1 MRSSGMQTDQPAE
14 QQIARLTLL
23 AEARYL
29 PAALAVVRE
38 AGAAVGL
45 AAADVIGL
53 DRAVDQVAS
62 NVIEHGFERGQRA
75 TFDLVVLRRPGQL
88 VVAVEDAG
96 LPFDFSDLE
105 VGQGSTLAAPSL
117 AAFADAIRF
126 SSLGARGN
134 RVEIVKRLPFTPIDA
149 PGADPKP
156 AAPPGPPV
164 PATTPV
170 TVRLMTPDDAVAV
183 ARCTYAC
190 YGYTVPDDYLYCP
203 DHLREMLLGGLL
215 EVCVGATADGEIVSC
230 LTREVTRPGA
240 PVGYLGEGMVE
251 PRFRGHRLLEQM
263 LTFLMRGA
271 AAQQMLGLYAEAVT
285 VHLFSQKSNL
295 ALGAFE
301 TGIQLADEAPTVVF
315 KQIDAGAPAK
325 RTATVLHYFKTG
337 DAPPRT
343 VHPPAHHRAMVERIY
358 ARGGLPRSVA
368 DAGGPAEL
376 GDGAQVR
383 VEVFPVWSEAAL
395 RVTAYGRD
403 LPGLVAFRLRELRL
417 RRIDWISLDLPLSR
431 SRRAPRVRA
440 ARGARLLLRG
450 DHSRAG
456 RRRRASPA
464 IPPRRGGRCRLG
476 PDRIGLR
483 HGAVRVR
490 RGGDAR
496 PPGPRARAE
505 AHLGRN
511 SESRA
516 HRS

>member
-1 MRSSGMQTDQPAE
+1 VETDQPAE

-38 AGAAVGL
+38 AADAVGL
-45 AAADVIGL
+45 AEDDVAAL
-53 DRAVDQVAS
+53 DRAVDEVAS
-62 NVIEHGFERGQRA
+62 NVIEHGFEPGQRA
-75 TFDLVVLRRPGQL
+75 TFDLLVLRRPGQL

-105 VGQGSTLAAPSL
+105 VGEGSSLAAPSL
-117 AAFADAIRF
+117 AEFADAIRF

-149 PGADPKP
+149 PGAGPKP
-156 AAPPGPPV
+156 ATPPSRV

-190 YGYTVPDDYLYCP
+190 YGYTVPDDYLYSP
-203 DHLREMLLGGLL
+203 DHLCEMLVGGLL

-230 LTREVTRPGA
+230 LTRELTRPGA
-240 PVGYLGEGMVE
+240 AVGYLGEGMVE

-285 VHLFSQKSNL
+285 VHPFSQKSNL

-301 TGIQLADEAPTVVF
+301 TGVQLADEAPTVVF
-315 KQIDAGAPAK
+315 KQIDTGAAK

-368 DAGGPAEL
+368 DAGGPAEP

-383 VEVFPVWSEAAL
+383 VEVFPVWGEAAL

-417 RRIDWISLDLPLSR
+417 RRIDWISLDLPLSDPAARLACAPLEALGFFFAGIIPELDGDDVLRLQTSTTWRPMSTRSR
-431 SRRAPRVRA
+431 SRRSSARSCSRMSSPRCAPGRA
-440 ARGARLLLRG
+440 LRP
-450 DHSRAG
+450 G
-456 RRRRASPA
+456 RQ
-464 IPPRRGGRCRLG
+464 
-476 PDRIGLR
+476 
-483 HGAVRVR
+483 
-490 RGGDAR
+490 
-496 PPGPRARAE
+496 
-505 AHLGRN
+505 HL
-511 SESRA
+511 
-516 HRS
+516 